1 MNDLIDEFESPVYDL
16 IDEFESPVK
25 EPPVKEPPVYD
36 FPSPPKT
43 KPRKKKY
50 VSTIDTNDINKIA
63 KKLGLNQLSLD
74 QIEQLEKYT
83 DDQRLINIKDG
94 VAIDYLL
101 KNINDN
107 KSLTFAIGETR
118 IKLLN
123 MISKLRKGKG
133 TKRRR
138 KTRNKK
144 TKRGK
149 KKPRKKTHKRK
160 RK

>member
-1 MNDLIDEFESPVYDL
+1 MAYTISKKSKSPDMNDLIDEFESPV
-16 IDEFESPVK
+16 E
-25 EPPVKEPPVYD
+25 PVYN

-43 KPRKKKY
+43 KPKIVKKKY

-63 KKLGLNQLSLD
+63 KKLGLNQLS
-74 QIEQLEKYT
+74 IGEIKQLEKYT
-83 DDQRLINIKDG
+83 DEQRLFNNIEYS
-94 VAIDYLL
+94 VAIDFLL
-101 KNINDN
+101 KNI
-107 KSLTFAIGETR
+107 KSDETLTFAIGKTR
-118 IKLLN
+118 IKLAN

-149 KKPRKKTHKRK
+149 KKPRKKTYKRK
-160 RK
+160 